1 MGKRHWSLVSLT
13 VVAVLAGMLAGCGG
27 GASRE
32 EATPTPYPTPVV
44 PTKPTYTVQR
54 GPIAEQVKFTGRIA
68 AVEEEQ
74 LYFKTD
80 GRVAVVNVKQGD
92 KVKAGD
98 ILAELEISDLLNQ
111 LAQAKVSLETA
122 QMQLRSAEASS
133 GESETRAAIDL
144 EIARLRLAQAKSQD
158 PTTEVEIA
166 RQHLEQAKNSL
177 WSAQASRDSTCAEGR
192 GSDCDSAQ
200 AQVQSAEA
208 SVRIAEL
215 GLQQVLQGLESRAYD
230 LKIMEQN
237 VRLAELNYEKAA
249 AGEADSVMAQD
260 VARAQLVVD
269 RLEAQVADA
278 RLTAPFD
285 GDVTMVGAYAG
296 RTVTAYRP
304 VINVAAPGA
313 LEISAD
319 LTSETMAQLSIGQA
333 CSVNIVNYPTEEF
346 HGSVRR
352 LPYPYGTGGSSS
364 AGTAEEDR
372 STRISIDDAG
382 GVELEKGALVR
393 VTVTLQEKDDVLW
406 LPPEAIRTFQGKD
419 FVLVIE
425 GEGQRRVPVKVG
437 IKAEDRVE
445 LESGVTEGQVV
456 VGP

>member
-1 MGKRHWSLVSLT
+1 MAA
-13 VVAVLAGMLAGCGG
+13 VAVLWAGMLTGCRGG
-27 GASRE
+27 SGQE
-32 EATPTPYPTPVV
+32 EATPTPIPTPVV
-44 PTKPTYTVQR
+44 PSKPTYEVQR

-68 AVEEEQ
+68 PVEEEQ

-80 GRVAVVNVKQGD
+80 GRVAVVLVKQGD
-92 KVKAGD
+92 TVKEGD
-98 ILAELEISDLLNQ
+98 LLAELEISDLLNQ

-122 QMQLRSAEASS
+122 QMQLEQAEE
-133 GESETRAAIDL
+133 GTSEQRTRLEIDL
-144 EIARLRLAQAKSQD
+144 QQARLRLAQMKARD
-158 PTTEVEIA
+158 PQPRIAIARANLEKAEAAVKLAQAEYDSRKNMPGVSASWQALQLQQATLDYEIA
-166 RQHLEQAKNSL
+166 K
-177 WSAQASRDSTCAEGR
+177 AQ
-192 GSDCDSAQ
+192 
-200 AQVQSAEA
+200 
-208 SVRIAEL
+208 
-215 GLQQVLQGLESRAYD
+215 YD
-230 LKIMEQN
+230 LALQDQQSHEIDLQMQEQN
-237 VRLAELNYEKAA
+237 VRLAELNLQRVG
-249 AGEADSVMAQD
+249 GEVDSVRAQE

-269 RLEAQVADA
+269 RLEAQAADA
-278 RLTAPFD
+278 RLVAPFD
-285 GDVTMVGAYAG
+285 GEVTMVGAYAG

-319 LTSETMAQLSIGQA
+319 LTSETMAKLSIAQPCA
-333 CSVNIVNYPTEEF
+333 VNIVNYPTEEF
-346 HGSVRR
+346 HGNIRR

-382 GVELEKGALVR
+382 DFDLEKGSLVR

-419 FVLVIE
+419 FVLVLE
-425 GEGQRRVPVKVG
+425 GEGQRRMPVKVG

-445 LESGVTEGQVV
+445 IESGVTEGQVI